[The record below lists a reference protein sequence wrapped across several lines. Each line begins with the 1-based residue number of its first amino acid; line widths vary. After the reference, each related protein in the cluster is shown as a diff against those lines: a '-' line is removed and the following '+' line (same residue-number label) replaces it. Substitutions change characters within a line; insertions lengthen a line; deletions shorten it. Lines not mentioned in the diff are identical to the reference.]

1 MPPAASLLLAVE
13 LDGTGAH
20 PASWRRPDSRA
31 EDLFTADFWVDAVT
45 AAERA
50 GLDLVFL
57 PDSFALQSGGARGRL
72 DAVGIAARVAP
83 ATTRIGLIP
92 QGPVTHTEPF
102 HLSKAV
108 ASLDFASSGRAGWE
122 VTVSPGAEQARLF
135 GRKPEQPDSALWH
148 EADEAIEVVA
158 RLWDS
163 WEDDAEIR
171 DAPTGRFIDRGKLH
185 YIDFT
190 GDNFSVKGP
199 SITPRPPQG
208 QPLIAIRADGPHA
221 TRVAV
226 HRADLLRISAP
237 DLATAAETRSVL
249 RAATAAAGRDPDL
262 VRILLD
268 IEVHLAAS
276 DQAAAAEVAQLDSWS
291 TGPAS
296 ASLRHIGTP
305 ASLRELVGQ
314 AHRECSADGLVL
326 KPLAQ
331 AAFLDRIPAPLP
343 TLRGRLGLPR
353 PLNRYVTEGV

>member
-1 MPPAASLLLAVE
+1 MPHAAPLLIAVE

-20 PASWRRPDSRA
+20 PGSWRRPDSRA
-31 EDLFTADFWVDAVT
+31 EDLFTAGFWVDAVT

-72 DAVGIAARVAP
+72 DAIGIAARLAP
-83 ATTRIGLIP
+83 VTTRIGLIP

-108 ASLDFASSGRAGWE
+108 ASLDYASSGRAGWE
-122 VTVSPGAEQARLF
+122 VTVSPGAPQARLF

-148 EADEAIEVVA
+148 EADEAIDVVT

-171 DAPTGRFIDRGKLH
+171 DTPTGRFIDRGKLH

-208 QPLIAIRADGPHA
+208 QPVIAIRADGPHA

-226 HRADLLRISAP
+226 QRGDLLRITAP
-237 DLATAAETRSVL
+237 ELATAAETRSVL

-262 VRILLD
+262 ISVLLD

-276 DQAAAAEVAQLDSWS
+276 AAVAEAEVAELDTWA
-291 TGPAS
+291 TGPAP
-296 ASLRHIGTP
+296 ATLRHLGTGDSLRALI
-305 ASLRELVGQ
+305 ARAQRER
-314 AHRECSADGLVL
+314 AADGLVL
-326 KPLAQ
+326 RPLAQ
-331 AAFLDRIPAPLP
+331 AAFLDRIPAPLLS
-343 TLRGRLGLPR
+343 LRGRLGLPR
-353 PLNRYVTEGV
+353 PLNRYATEGA

>member
-1 MPPAASLLLAVE
+1 MAYASPLLLAVE

-31 EDLFTADFWVDAVT
+31 EDLFTPGFWVDAVT

-57 PDSFALQSGGARGRL
+57 PDSFALQAEGARGRF
-72 DAVGIAARVAP
+72 DAIGVAARVAP
-83 ATTRIGLIP
+83 ATSRIGLIP
-92 QGPVTHTEPF
+92 QAPVTHTEPF

-108 ASLDFASSGRAGWE
+108 ASLDYASYGRAGWE
-122 VTVSPGAEQARLF
+122 VTVSPGAQQARLF
-135 GRKPEQPDSALWH
+135 GRKPEQTADSLWH
-148 EADEAIEVVA
+148 EADEAIEVVG

-171 DAPTGRFIDRGKLH
+171 DAATGRFIDRDKLH

-208 QPLIAIRADGPHA
+208 RPPIVVRADGPHA

-226 HRADLLRISAP
+226 QRADLIRISAA

-249 RAATAAAGRDPDL
+249 RSAAAAAGRDANQL
-262 VRILLD
+262 RILLD
-268 IEVHLAAS
+268 IEVHLAETTA
-276 DQAAAAEVAQLDSWS
+276 AAAAEVAELDAW
-291 TGPAS
+291 TATTPATV
-296 ASLRHIGTP
+296 RHIGTQGSFREFVAQIQRDCAADGVVLRP
-305 ASLRELVGQ
+305 LASAPFLARITGPLLSLRG
-314 AHRECSADGLVL
+314 H
-326 KPLAQ
+326 
-331 AAFLDRIPAPLP
+331 
-343 TLRGRLGLPR
+343 LGLPR
-353 PLNRYVTEGV
+353 PHNRYVTEGA